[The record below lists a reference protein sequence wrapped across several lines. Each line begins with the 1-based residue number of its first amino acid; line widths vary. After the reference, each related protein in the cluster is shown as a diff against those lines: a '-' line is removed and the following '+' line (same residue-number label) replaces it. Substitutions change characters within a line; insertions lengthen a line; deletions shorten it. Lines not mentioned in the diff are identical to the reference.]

1 MEIGRSHCIT
11 LPVEFVKEL
20 KLEKGEELYIDLA
33 GNIVLVAKL
42 DSIKEKEPI
51 GMILRLLS
59 DMIKIETKLDKELK
73 KYREG
78 KLSDFEFIS
87 KIGEASSRVREI
99 ASSLKQLSNEKV
111 QPIKKKLDLKFVDP
125 KVNVDEL
132 IAGVKALI
140 MEGYKRH
147 LGMLYSEIM
156 YMIEQRK
163 MLDKVLQKIDK
174 TLHEHGIQV
183 AKSLILIK
191 LECKRKKDLID
202 ETLAKITHLI
212 QAS

>member
-1 MEIGRSHCIT
+1 MEIGRSRCIT

-20 KLEKGEELYIDLA
+20 KLKEGEELYIDFA

-51 GMILRLLS
+51 GMILKLLS
-59 DMIKIETKLDKELK
+59 DMIKIETKLDEELK

-87 KIGEASSRVREI
+87 NIGEVSSRVREI

-111 QPIKKKLDLKFVDP
+111 QPIKKKLDLRFIDSKVTVD
-125 KVNVDEL
+125 DL

-140 MEGYKRH
+140 MEGYERH
-147 LGMLYSEIM
+147 LDMLYSEIM
-156 YMIEQRK
+156 QMIEQRK
-163 MLDKVLQKIDK
+163 TLDKVLQKIDK
-174 TLHEHGIQV
+174 TLHKHGTQV
-183 AKSLILIK
+183 PKSLTLIK
-191 LECKRKKDLID
+191 LECKQKKDLID
-202 ETLAKITHLI
+202 ETLAKIAHLL
-212 QAS
+212 